1 MAKRAE
7 KRVSLTAKLV
17 DKLECAPGR
26 TETVFWDSERPGL
39 GLRCRAGGGKAWVV
53 RYTFQ
58 GRQRKAA
65 LGDVDT
71 VALERAR
78 IEATRI
84 MGGAITGH
92 DVVAAKHAI
101 RDADTIGELIADYL
115 KDAERRLKPSTL
127 LDLRRHLE
135 RHAKPLHGLKVVER
149 TRVARLIDQV
159 RQGGGVPRPAEAKA
173 LRASLSALF
182 SWAIGCGRY
191 DQANP
196 VLNIPAGKPVVRDR
210 VLTKDEIKLFW
221 QATDDGTDAHRVI
234 RLMLLTGQRE
244 SEVGGMRW
252 SELSREG
259 DLVIWT
265 IPAERSKNKR
275 EHVVPLTPLA
285 AEHLPPRPGS
295 LFDAAGVERP
305 IFGRRKAS
313 DSTRTRKNIRTRT
326 TGRFGFSAWSR
337 TKREVDKAM
346 LEALHKSFV
355 KEHGKEPSLG
365 EAKIK
370 PWRWHDLRRTVA
382 TCMNDIGI
390 EPHIVEAILNHH
402 SGSRGGVA
410 GVYNHS
416 TYHNQ
421 KITALRAYENYISKL
436 VLKSERDDLSNVVV
450 LRLAT

>member
-115 KDAERRLKPSTL
+115 KDA
-127 LDLRRHLE
+127 
-135 RHAKPLHGLKVVER
+135 
-149 TRVARLIDQV
+149 LIDQV

-370 PWRWHDLRRTVA
+370 PWRWHDLGRTVA
-382 TCMNDIGI
+382 TCMND
-390 EPHIVEAILNHH
+390 
-402 SGSRGGVA
+402 
-410 GVYNHS
+410 
-416 TYHNQ
+416 
-421 KITALRAYENYISKL
+421 
-436 VLKSERDDLSNVVV
+436 
-450 LRLAT
+450 